1 MVNSYQPAMNA
12 EPLVSLLSRL
22 TKLGVPPKEM
32 PMWRIHQIAIG
43 EALLVVARN
52 RKCPKCGQP
61 HRLAWAMVRATKT
74 DLKELFKS

>member
-1 MVNSYQPAMNA
+1 MSVDLPITAL
-12 EPLVSLLSRL
+12 LVRL
-22 TKLGVPPKEM
+22 DELGIPPRDM
-32 PMWRIHQIAIG
+32 PIWRIHQLAIG

-74 DLKELFKS
+74 DLQELFKA